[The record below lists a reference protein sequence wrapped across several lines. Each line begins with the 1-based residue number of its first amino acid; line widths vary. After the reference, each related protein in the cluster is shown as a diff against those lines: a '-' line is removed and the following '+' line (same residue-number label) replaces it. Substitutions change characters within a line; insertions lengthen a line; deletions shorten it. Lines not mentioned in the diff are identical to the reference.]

1 VLALGIC
8 AIIVNLAASKVVG
21 GFLQLIIIFYKRNKP
36 KEFTWLI
43 MHVQRACLNE
53 S

>member
-1 VLALGIC
+1 MHR
-8 AIIVNLAASKVVG
+8 IIPPQDYAAA

>member
-1 VLALGIC
+1 VPTHARLVKNAVAG
-8 AIIVNLAASKVVG
+8 G

>member
-1 VLALGIC
+1 MADGVGAGGGGGGGG
-8 AIIVNLAASKVVG
+8 G